1 MVLFCVAQ
9 RHSVV
14 IMNTEQCPSV
24 ANHPIKREGELFTG
38 KLVLTKRFL
47 WTKGC
52 YDVFLCAL

>member
-24 ANHPIKREGELFTG
+24 ANHPIKREGDLFTG

-47 WTKGC
+47 
-52 YDVFLCAL
+52 

>member
-24 ANHPIKREGELFTG
+24 ANHPIKRGRIIYRQTG
-38 KLVLTKRFL
+38 IDKEVFVNERVL
-47 WTKGC
+47 
-52 YDVFLCAL
+52 